1 MLIHLWGLEENS
13 PVQPSGD
20 TDKNGIAASCHTEN
34 WRRKNQKKH
43 NFSLVLYLLP
53 LLCQW
58 QIQEV
63 DAHNLGQP
71 YHGLS
76 FERDTSYE
84 HMITWLY
91 FITCTKANEKGKG
104 PVIYQCTVLLPL
116 EKRKQGHFET
126 TGLFWTVLCLHQ
138 WELQGLRTFEQSRHH
153 FISWGAV
160 FILGRGR

>member
-20 TDKNGIAASCHTEN
+20 TDKNGIAASCHTES

-43 NFSLVLYLLP
+43 NFSLALYLLP

-116 EKRKQGHFET
+116 EKRYSISNISPFP
-126 TGLFWTVLCLHQ
+126 
-138 WELQGLRTFEQSRHH
+138 SRD
-153 FISWGAV
+153 FIPGRSLY
-160 FILGRGR
+160 FSIEILTLVACVTCAA